1 MNVLTFISDIWA
13 FYTHTMRQLLLIASA
28 VFAVFAAHATVHTV
42 TVSSNFFSP
51 ATLTIQAGDTV
62 LWDCVSGCHNVNGT
76 TGTFPSNPAGFGNNV
91 ACSPWTYQFTFTATG
106 SYNYQCDPHA
116 PGMSGTITVNA
127 ATPPVVIPNVW
138 INELHYDNVGTDVY
152 EGYEI
157 AGVAGT
163 NLACYKVYLY
173 NGTGGVVYDS
183 DTLSGVIPNTACG
196 YGAVWFNT
204 PANGFQN
211 GSPDGIVLE
220 YAPQAT
226 GCGVNNADTILQL
239 LSYEGS
245 FAATSGRAAGLT
257 LTDIAV
263 SEGSTTDSLFSLQLG
278 GVGTSYAQF
287 TWQSATASTHNA
299 GNNNQYFCGA
309 PVSTYKFTATAL
321 TVSENAGTVVAGYVK
336 ATNVFAPSQTVQVAL
351 KTGNTADVNG
361 YTPQTLNFALNG
373 VDSLPFSI
381 TVTDDALVEGTESL
395 VFALRNPSTG
405 SIAADSL
412 FTLTITDNDVAAP
425 VVQFLL
431 SASSIAENLDSIQ
444 IPVSIT
450 NPVATATTVDIMI
463 MGGTASSGVDYS
475 YAPATITFPANS
487 STNQYLTVYIQNDL
501 FAEGNETATFMLMNA
516 SGGAT
521 IGTNGMHTLTISD
534 DDLQQITIPAAT
546 VTQPENGGTVLIGVS
561 LNNPGATATSVTLQL
576 SSLGTTATNGAD
588 FVFADTTITW
598 AASSSGL
605 KQVPVQI
612 INDNLYEFSETVK
625 VKLIN
630 QTSGVFLTD
639 TSFVLTITDNDP
651 LSFADCSDLFFSE
664 YLEGSSNNKALE
676 IYNPT
681 ANSVNLSDYRIFKST
696 NGGSSTQMFNLSG
709 TVAAGDVYVLVYNQA
724 DSLLKLKADTLTGFL
739 NFNGDDAL
747 ALLHLND
754 TIDIIGQIGVD
765 PGNAWVVGNGSTADN
780 SLIRSYYTYEGN
792 TNWLIASNTWN
803 VHPVDMFDSLGFHHT
818 APCGTQQ
825 PAPPASIR
833 FVATTATV
841 AEGLVTLNVVVETI
855 NPSGQNANFV
865 IARDDAASTATA
877 GNDYT
882 FTNQTRS
889 HGAGTTYDTVQ
900 IQVLEDNLIES
911 SETVLLRFINVSSNV
926 GVASDSIYTLT
937 ITDSDVLSVGFVGA
951 GFSYVEDTN
960 LVAVRLAL
968 STPHADTVRVTVS
981 LGTGN
986 ATPGSDFAFNDTIVT
1001 FLPNSSDTQA
1011 VWVTIIDDN
1020 THEVNEQVNLNLS
1033 SPTGGAVLG
1042 ISAYTLTIIDN
1053 DPSAITEAD
1062 FAANVKLFPNP
1073 VSSILTIQSALELPE
1088 VVITNVAGS
1097 AVLKMANVPVGT
1109 SMLEMDTLS
1118 EGMYFVTVRVNGTA
1132 FTRKLVKTH

>member
-1 MNVLTFISDIWA
+1 LVFLD
-13 FYTHTMRQLLLIASA
+13 THTMRQLLLIASA
-28 VFAVFAAHATVHTV
+28 FFAVFTAHATIHTV

-51 ATLTIQAGDTV
+51 NTLTIQAGDTV
-62 LWDCVSGCHNVNGT
+62 VWNCVSGCHNVNGNV
-76 TGTFPSNPAGFGNNV
+76 GTFPSNPASFGNSV
-91 ACSPWTYQFTFTATG
+91 ACSPWVYAFTFSTTG
-106 SYNYQCDPHA
+106 TYNYQCDPHA

-138 INELHYDNVGTDVY
+138 INEIHYDNVGTDVN

-157 AGVAGT
+157 AGPAGT

-173 NGTGGVVYDS
+173 NGTGGVVYDT
-183 DTLSGVIPNTACG
+183 DTLSGVIPNTSCG
-196 YGAVWFNT
+196 FGAVWFAT
-204 PANGFQN
+204 PATGFQN
-211 GSPDGIVLE
+211 GAPDGIVLE

-245 FAATSGRAAGLT
+245 FSATSGRAAGLS
-257 LTDIAV
+257 LTDIGV
-263 SEGSTTDSLFSLQLG
+263 TEGSSTDSLFSLQLG
-278 GVGTSYAQF
+278 GAGTSYSQF

-299 GNNNQYFCGA
+299 VNNNQYFCGA
-309 PVSTYKFTATAL
+309 PVSTYKFTTTAL
-321 TVSENAGTVVAGYVK
+321 TVSESAGTVVAGYVK
-336 ATNVFAPSQTVQVAL
+336 ATNVFAPSQTVEVAL
-351 KTGNTADVNG
+351 KTGSSADVNG
-361 YTPQTLNFALNG
+361 YTTQTLNFTLNG
-373 VDSLPFSI
+373 VDSLPFNI
-381 TVTDDALVEGTESL
+381 TITDDALLESAENL

-431 SASSIAENLDSIQ
+431 SSSSIAENLDSIQ

-463 MGGTASSGVDYS
+463 MGGGTATSGTDYS

-516 SGGAT
+516 SGGAS
-521 IGTNGMHTLTISD
+521 IGTNGMHTLTITD
-534 DDLQQITIPAAT
+534 DDAQQIIIPAAT

-561 LNNPGATATSVTLQL
+561 LNNPAATATSVTLQL
-576 SSLGTTATNGAD
+576 SSAGTTATNGSD

-598 AASSSGL
+598 AASASGL
-605 KQVPVQI
+605 KQVPLQI

-639 TSFVLTITDNDP
+639 TNFVLTITDNDQ

-664 YLEGSSNNKALE
+664 YVEGSSNNKALE

-681 ANSVNLSDYRIFKST
+681 AGAISLSDYRIFKST

-724 DSLLKLKADTLTGFL
+724 DSLLKLKADTLSSFL

-754 TIDIIGQIGVD
+754 TIDIIGQIGLD
-765 PGNAWVVGNGSTADN
+765 PGNGWVVGNGSTADN
-780 SLIRSYYTYEGN
+780 SLIRNYYTYEGN

-818 APCGTQQ
+818 APCGTVQ
-825 PAPPASIR
+825 PAPPATIR
-833 FVATTATV
+833 FVGTTATV
-841 AEGLVTLNVVVETI
+841 AEGLVKVNVVVETV

-882 FTNQTRS
+882 YTNQTLSR
-889 HGAGTTYDTVQ
+889 GAGTTYDTVQ
-900 IQVLEDNLIES
+900 IDVLEDNLIES

-926 GVASDSIYTLT
+926 EVAADSVYILT

-968 STPHADTVRVTVS
+968 STPHSDTVRVTVS

-986 ATPGSDFAFNDTIVT
+986 ATAGSDFIFNDTIVT

-1020 THEVNEQVNLNLS
+1020 IHEVNEQINLNLS

-1042 ISAYTLTIIDN
+1042 INAYTVTIIDN
-1053 DPSAITEAD
+1053 DPSAITDAD
-1062 FAANVKLFPNP
+1062 FNANVKLFPNP
-1073 VSSILTIQSALELPE
+1073 VSSFLTIQTTLELPE

-1097 AVLKMANVPVGT
+1097 AVLRMADLPVGT
-1109 SMLEMDTLS
+1109 NMLELNNLS
-1118 EGMYFVTVRVNGTA
+1118 EGLYFVTIRINETA
-1132 FTRKLVKTH
+1132 VTRKLVKTH